1 MNHSAVQYTRS
12 LLPRVGMLLLGLAL
26 VVSLSACGDDD
37 DGGSGMNAPT
47 VEQSISNQS
56 ATADQGA
63 IEVADLNS
71 VFSGENLSFQ
81 ASSSDN
87 GIASASIDGGA
98 LTVTPQDGGTAT
110 ISAVATNDA
119 GEADTS
125 FDITVN
131 LPEAPGA
138 P

>member
-1 MNHSAVQYTRS
+1 
-12 LLPRVGMLLLGLAL
+12 
-26 VVSLSACGDDD
+26 
-37 DGGSGMNAPT
+37 MNAPT
-47 VEQSISNQS
+47 VEQSISDQS

-63 IEVADLNS
+63 VEVADLNS

-81 ASSSDN
+81 VSSSDSEV
-87 GIASASIDGGA
+87 ASASVDAGT

-119 GEADTS
+119 GEASTS
-125 FDITVN
+125 FGITVN
-131 LPEAPGA
+131 LPEAPGS

>member
-1 MNHSAVQYTRS
+1 
-12 LLPRVGMLLLGLAL
+12 
-26 VVSLSACGDDD
+26 
-37 DGGSGMNAPT
+37 MNAPT
-47 VEQSISNQS
+47 VQQSISDQS

-81 ASSSDN
+81 AMSSD
-87 GIASASIDGGA
+87 GSVASASTDSGTLA
-98 LTVTPQDGGTAT
+98 VTPQDGGTAT
-110 ISAVATNDA
+110 VSITATNDA
-119 GEADTS
+119 GEAETS
-125 FDITVN
+125 FGITVN

>member
-1 MNHSAVQYTRS
+1 MTHSAVQYTRS
-12 LLPRVGMLLLGLAL
+12 LLSRAGTLLLGLAL

-47 VEQSISNQS
+47 VEQSISDQS

-63 IEVADLNS
+63 VEVADLNS

-81 ASSSDN
+81 VSSSDSEV
-87 GIASASIDGGA
+87 ASASVDAGT

-119 GEADTS
+119 GEASTS
-125 FDITVN
+125 FGITVN
-131 LPEAPGA
+131 LPEAPGS

>member
-1 MNHSAVQYTRS
+1 MTHSAVQHIRS
-12 LLPRVGMLLLGLAL
+12 LLPRVGTFLLGLAL

-47 VEQSISNQS
+47 VEQSISDQS

-63 IEVADLNS
+63 VEVADLNS

-81 ASSSDN
+81 ASSSDSEV
-87 GIASASIDGGA
+87 ASASIDGGT

-119 GEADTS
+119 GEANTS
-125 FDITVN
+125 FGITVN

>member
-12 LLPRVGMLLLGLAL
+12 LLPRVGMLLLGLVL
-26 VVSLSACGDDD
+26 TVSLSACGDDD

-81 ASSSDN
+81 ASCSNN

>member
-1 MNHSAVQYTRS
+1 MTHSAVQHTRS
-12 LLPRVGMLLLGLAL
+12 LLPRVGTFLLGLAL

-37 DGGSGMNAPT
+37 DGGSGMDAPT
-47 VEQSISNQS
+47 VVQSISDQS

-87 GIASASIDGGA
+87 GVASVSTDGGA

-110 ISAVATNDA
+110 VSAVATNDA
-119 GEADTS
+119 GEAEAS
-125 FDITVN
+125 FGITVN